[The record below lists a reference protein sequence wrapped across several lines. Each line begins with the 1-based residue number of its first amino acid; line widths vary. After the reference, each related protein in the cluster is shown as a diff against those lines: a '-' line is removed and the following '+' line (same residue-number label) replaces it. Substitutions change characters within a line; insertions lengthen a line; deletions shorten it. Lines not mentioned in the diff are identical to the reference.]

1 MSIVDVVAREIYG
14 RAEHHQI
21 NSWLRTLAQIRQLP
35 QGWPTRWPSR

>member
-21 NSWLRTLAQIRQLP
+21 NSWLRTLTQIRQLP
-35 QGWPTRWPSR
+35 QGWPTR